1 MEQKPPMSAPLLG
14 RMVSW
19 YYSRPI
25 NTLAPISSFFFDKP
39 LLQSLDNIKIPPPH
53 QANILCE
60 GEIFK
65 LSFCNTFSSRVVIH
79 GFLCVVDPKS

>member
-14 RMVSW
+14 GMVSW

-39 LLQSLDNIKIPPPH
+39 LLQSLDNIKIPPIK
-53 QANILCE
+53 QTSYVKE
-60 GEIFK
+60 RY
-65 LSFCNTFSSRVVIH
+65 LSYPFVTHSLV
-79 GFLCVVDPKS
+79 GL